1 MWICQA
7 ALLVSGSPWAPLPI
21 QNGGGDGWLGPR
33 LLYIQNGISV
43 AFMPWE
49 ECWPGHLEHHLGHC
63 TFGRQT
69 HCLSTLRIKKIWW
82 DQIPTP
88 ARSPLVAIIIQD
100 AQVRGCRCCIAWL
113 PAMGRVG
120 GFEEQTAR
128 DKQGGARV
136 VTKPRPASVWARY
149 YFCHVLLVTVSP
161 VARSE
166 RQEWHRQAG
175 ASEGICYL

>member
-1 MWICQA
+1 MVRTKIVVYPKWDQCGLH
-7 ALLVSGSPWAPLPI
+7 ALGGVLARTLGTPPWP
-21 QNGGGDGWLGPR
+21 
-33 LLYIQNGISV
+33 LYIR
-43 AFMPWE
+43 
-49 ECWPGHLEHHLGHC
+49 
-63 TFGRQT
+63 RQT

-100 AQVRGCRCCIAWL
+100 AQVRRCRCCIVWL

-128 DKQGGARV
+128 DKQGGARM